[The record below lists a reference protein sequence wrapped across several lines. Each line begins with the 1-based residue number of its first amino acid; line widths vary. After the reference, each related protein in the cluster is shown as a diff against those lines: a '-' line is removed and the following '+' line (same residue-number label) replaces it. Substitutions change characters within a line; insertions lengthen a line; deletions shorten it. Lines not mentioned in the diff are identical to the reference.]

1 MLSQVNFLPQ
11 KIVYKVQS
19 SVQDIWEVVLTVLFK
34 AEVFN
39 NERNILPFLLSNPAV
54 ARLQGKVAYG

>member
-1 MLSQVNFLPQ
+1 MELSLVSLTA
-11 KIVYKVQS
+11 S